1 MTEDELVEAIRAI
14 PGLLPPASPE
24 AVDEVE
30 QVIGHPLPPLLR
42 RLYLEAAN
50 GGFGPRDGV
59 LGVAGS
65 EYEHHVEAADILS
78 FYRDSRDEF
87 PGMLWLFDWGYGIR
101 TSIQNCFPT
110 DPC

>member
-1 MTEDELVEAIRAI
+1 MAHMTDDELVEAIRAI

-30 QVIGHPLPPLLR
+30 QVIGHSLPPLLR

-50 GGFGPRDGV
+50 GGFGPRTGV

-65 EYEHHVEAADILS
+65 EYEHHFEAADILS
-78 FYRDSRDEF
+78 FHRDSLDVVTGSEYR
-87 PGMLWLFDWGYGIR
+87 
-101 TSIQNCFPT
+101 
-110 DPC
+110 